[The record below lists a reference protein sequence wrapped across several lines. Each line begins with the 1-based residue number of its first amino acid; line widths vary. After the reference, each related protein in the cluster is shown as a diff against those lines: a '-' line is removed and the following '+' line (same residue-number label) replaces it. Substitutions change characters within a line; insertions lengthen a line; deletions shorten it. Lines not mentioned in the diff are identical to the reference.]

1 MLFQSRRSATVR
13 TLCFCETLYLRRE
26 NYNMVAHHFPHYAKK
41 VRKTAIKV
49 MWSNLLTSNTL
60 KEALTRAAEARD
72 RANNLTAVSVGELS
86 EQMHDLMGTMMKRM
100 TTMEKTANEYRK
112 QKERADEESE
122 KLSEVIQRERGASI
136 HTSDYLVMSTLSLAG
151 ESGGG
156 EEMD

>member
-1 MLFQSRRSATVR
+1 
-13 TLCFCETLYLRRE
+13 
-26 NYNMVAHHFPHYAKK
+26 MVAHYIPQYAKK

-86 EQMHDLMGTMMKRM
+86 EQMHDLMSTMMKRM
-100 TTMEKTANEYRK
+100 TTMEKTTNEYRK

-122 KLSEVIQRERGASI
+122 KLSEVIQRERRDSLTSSYLNAAS
-136 HTSDYLVMSTLSLAG
+136 DNLVVSALSLAG